1 MKVKKKA
8 EVLPLGLKR
17 GRDRFERWR
26 ATRQNRRIPST
37 LWKMA
42 VGLAQEFG
50 VYRTSR
56 SLRLS
61 YEDLKKRVASTAADK
76 KGRGGTATA
85 SRFVPM
91 VSGIVG
97 SEGAAEYQGVDGS
110 WLCVEW
116 KGTSPDLAQLSES
129 FFFGGRS

>member
-1 MKVKKKA
+1 MKRKKKTS
-8 EVLPLGLKR
+8 ELPVGLRR

-26 ATRQNRRIPST
+26 ATRQNRRIPET
-37 LWKMA
+37 LWRAA
-42 VGLAQEFG
+42 VGLAKEFG

-61 YEDLKKRVASTAADK
+61 YEDLKKRVASTAVDTK
-76 KGRGGTATA
+76 PSGGAAA

-91 VSGIVG
+91 VASGIAG
-97 SEGAAEYQGVDGS
+97 SEGSAEYKGVDGS
-110 WLCVEW
+110 WMRVEW
-116 KGTSPDLAQLSES
+116 KGTSPDLAQLSER

>member
-1 MKVKKKA
+1 MKGKKKTN
-8 EVLPLGLKR
+8 VVPVGLRR
-17 GRDRFERWR
+17 GRERFERWR
-26 ATRQNRRIPST
+26 ATRQNRRIPAT
-37 LWKMA
+37 LWKLA
-42 VGLAQEFG
+42 VGLAKEFG

-61 YEDLKKRVASTAADK
+61 YEDLKKRVASTAVESK
-76 KGRGGTATA
+76 PSGGAPA

-91 VSGIVG
+91 VASGIVG
-97 SEGAAEYQGVDGS
+97 SEGAAEYKGVDGS
-110 WLCVEW
+110 WMRVEW